1 MAKDII
7 IGIDAGTSILKVV
20 AFTLNGK
27 EIASSS
33 KKNKYKTS
41 HGGQATQ
48 SLDATW
54 KNCIKI
60 ISELK
65 NKINNFKNRVA
76 IISVTGQGDGTWLID
91 KKGKPVCDAWLWLDS
106 RSSDIAKKLSKLNSE
121 KLRFDLTGTGIF
133 AGQQSSQISYM
144 DKNNP
149 EILDQSST
157 AFHCKDWIYFKLTN
171 VRATDPSEACF
182 TFGNFRTR
190 QYDENVIDG
199 LGLTKRK
206 NLLPDIIDGS
216 KVTHP
221 LSDNVA
227 TLIGLNSGTPIALGY
242 IDAVCTF
249 LGSGGLD
256 INKDVGNSILGT
268 TGGHMKA
275 TEVSQIVPNS
285 NLKSGYIMLLP
296 IENLALQFQTNMS
309 GTLNIDWLK
318 FLIKDIF
325 NDFDLN
331 LNDNEFIKK
340 IDQWLK
346 KAEPGKLIYHPYI
359 SEAGERGPFVNTK
372 AKASLIGLRSNDK
385 FPEIVRSFVEGLCF
399 ASRECYTAI
408 GKIPNEIRLAG
419 GGSQSKVLRE
429 IFSSVLKVTIRTS
442 NRKESGAAGAAM
454 IGAMALGIYKD
465 WNSCIEDW
473 VDPFLGKLEKNNK
486 NLVQVYDDVYDIYL
500 DSRNRIQPI
509 WEKIN

>member
-33 KKNKYKTS
+33 IKNIYKTS

-65 NKINNFKNRVA
+65 NKINNFKDRVA

-91 KKGKPVCDAWLWLDS
+91 KKGTPVCDAWLWLDS

-249 LGSGGLD
+249 LGL
-256 INKDVGNSILGT
+256 
-268 TGGHMKA
+268 
-275 TEVSQIVPNS
+275 
-285 NLKSGYIMLLP
+285 
-296 IENLALQFQTNMS
+296 
-309 GTLNIDWLK
+309 
-318 FLIKDIF
+318 
-325 NDFDLN
+325 
-331 LNDNEFIKK
+331 
-340 IDQWLK
+340 
-346 KAEPGKLIYHPYI
+346 
-359 SEAGERGPFVNTK
+359 
-372 AKASLIGLRSNDK
+372 SLIH
-385 FPEIVRSFVEGLCF
+385 I
-399 ASRECYTAI
+399 
-408 GKIPNEIRLAG
+408 
-419 GGSQSKVLRE
+419 
-429 IFSSVLKVTIRTS
+429 
-442 NRKESGAAGAAM
+442 
-454 IGAMALGIYKD
+454 
-465 WNSCIEDW
+465 
-473 VDPFLGKLEKNNK
+473 
-486 NLVQVYDDVYDIYL
+486 
-500 DSRNRIQPI
+500 
-509 WEKIN
+509 